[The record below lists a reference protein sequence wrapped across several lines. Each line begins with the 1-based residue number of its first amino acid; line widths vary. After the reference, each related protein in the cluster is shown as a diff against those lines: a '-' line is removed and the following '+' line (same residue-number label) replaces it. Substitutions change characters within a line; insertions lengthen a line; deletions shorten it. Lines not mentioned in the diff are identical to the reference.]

1 MVTMIMVTMI
11 MVTMIKVNILFISRE
26 RCCWA
31 IMELCRKT
39 KLGRMWVS
47 QKHHHHPT
55 VASATYHPVLQL
67 FTFWQSLPRTLAT
80 TILRSVAVDF
90 ISIQLP
96 GFPVTFIFVLG
107 YFHFY
112 IEIYR
117 LALLSLLQQT
127 TFTFM
132 LMSLYFHTPIHVTS
146 DKLTNWQ
153 FIFTFMKRSCPLT
166 QISQYYYS
174 EVLISQSLFITMY
187 DKTTNRIW

>member
-1 MVTMIMVTMI
+1 MSIHHGDLDDKGDHDKDDHDKGEPSVHIQGEVLLSHYGTLQKNQVGQN
-11 MVTMIKVNILFISRE
+11 VSFPEAPSPPNSCLYNLSSCFRP
-26 RCCWA
+26 
-31 IMELCRKT
+31 L
-39 KLGRMWVS
+39 KLR
-47 QKHHHHPT
+47 
-55 VASATYHPVLQL
+55 L
-67 FTFWQSLPRTLAT
+67 FTFLQSLPRTLAT

-146 DKLTNWQ
+146 DKLTN
-153 FIFTFMKRSCPLT
+153 
-166 QISQYYYS
+166 
-174 EVLISQSLFITMY
+174 
-187 DKTTNRIW
+187 